1 MSYRLHNMARGGHWK
16 KPRHGVGGGPR
27 ILNEVFGS
35 KFFLRIWGLQEAHLW
50 LKHNMKCPKSAL
62 LRCKSC
68 QSLNQSSNLVI
79 GATSLHSFT
88 TESQPGAIWNN
99 QCWQPNCWCAVH
111 VAIFLQPLVSTTD
124 IPFVSMSVL
133 RLCNSL
139 SNCLLIIYLFLYLQ
153 LAN

>member
-1 MSYRLHNMARGGHWK
+1 MFSK
-16 KPRHGVGGGPR
+16 KSVHSQEGVTGRSRDMGWGVGGGPR

-62 LRCKSC
+62 LWCKSR
-68 QSLNQSSNLVI
+68 QSLNQSSNLAI

-88 TESQPGAIWNN
+88 TESQPWAIWNN
-99 QCWQPNCWCAVH
+99 QPDCWCAVH
-111 VAIFLQPLVSTTD
+111 VAIFLRPLVSTTD

-153 LAN
+153 LAS